1 MFCYR
6 TKILSQVQSSSD
18 NKLPANKSVLVLG
31 NPESG
36 KTTLIAK
43 LQGNEDPK
51 RGTGLEYFYLN
62 VRDEYRDDHTRLGVW
77 ILDGD
82 AFHKNLLKFALSEK
96 SIKNSLIMLVVPMN
110 QPWHIMES
118 LDNWAAVLQEHI
130 NRLKLSPDDA
140 NEQQQHFVK
149 KFQSYTEPGDEL
161 DSGATSPMKRTADG
175 FSKPISN
182 INPSTIGSPG
192 EVEDALLLPL
202 GENTLT
208 NNLGIDII
216 VVVTKTDHMTV
227 LEKEHDY
234 KDEHFDFIQQQ
245 IRKFCLSYGAT
256 LCYTSVKEDK
266 NCDLLYK
273 YLVHRIYG
281 LPFST
286 SALVVEKDSVFI
298 PSGWDNEKKI
308 SILYENM
315 TNMKPDDVYT
325 DVILRP
331 ITRKPIQ
338 REAEVQAEDEQM
350 FLMRQQALYNQQA
363 PSPMKQVSI
372 VVSQKRK
379 VPENGDVSRKA
390 ARCSAQQVAAIL
402 DSDDEETLG
411 FDKDYPSDELET
423 DSDDNVDNDNDSE
436 NDSDN
441 ENPVDRLPED
451 LLLGIILI
459 LETIMRSPAGV
470 QKSGDRRMSSPG
482 QGNMSSPKKIDGTK
496 GVAGTNEGV
505 LANFFNSL
513 LNKKPGANPAAAG
526 MKSAGNQHKN
536 GCVSEDPLGLDRASV
551 QLAPYSSLFDTL
563 GVCIV
568 SRSAE
573 DIVLSCL
580 TWTNKAVRNDA
591 AAELDRMTR
600 PKKPVPINAQA
611 EESNHDAS

>member
-363 PSPMKQVSI
+363 PSPMKQVTMS
-372 VVSQKRK
+372 SQKRK

-526 MKSAGNQHKN
+526 MKSA
-536 GCVSEDPLGLDRASV
+536 D
-551 QLAPYSSLFDTL
+551 
-563 GVCIV
+563 
-568 SRSAE
+568 
-573 DIVLSCL
+573 
-580 TWTNKAVRNDA
+580 KAVRNDA